1 MGEMKMLLYDRKR
14 CFAWKWMMLGI
25 GVLTVLTIVIR
36 MDEIA
41 EIIRSNV
48 YLPEGWCAEFL
59 VNAWSGQA
67 FMFCVP
73 ILCSLPA
80 ASAFVDEYQ
89 TGMSRLALGRIER
102 KRYLVSKAGS
112 AAVSGG
118 VIVLVGLLASA
129 VVVFALFRP
138 LVSAEA
144 TIKTEEQIS
153 MMQMFLPVLSLVL
166 RFFCLGALGAV
177 TGLTISTAVGSRY
190 MAWLSPFMAEYL
202 LIILYERYLDGIPI
216 ISPKEWILPS
226 EGWPLQGWS
235 TVFWML
241 GICFLMMAAFIQIGG
256 KRLEVL

>member
-1 MGEMKMLLYDRKR
+1 
-14 CFAWKWMMLGI
+14 
-25 GVLTVLTIVIR
+25 
-36 MDEIA
+36 
-41 EIIRSNV
+41 
-48 YLPEGWCAEFL
+48 
-59 VNAWSGQA
+59 
-67 FMFCVP
+67 
-73 ILCSLPA
+73 
-80 ASAFVDEYQ
+80 
-89 TGMSRLALGRIER
+89 
-102 KRYLVSKAGS
+102 
-112 AAVSGG
+112 
-118 VIVLVGLLASA
+118 
-129 VVVFALFRP
+129 
-138 LVSAEA
+138 
-144 TIKTEEQIS
+144 